1 MRNGRVMEL
10 FTQREEA
17 SNQYLTS
24 DSDRLYSFDT
34 IVAEWDYPI
43 LYINNNPRY
52 VRYANTLVN
61 MLDED
66 IEIVFVN
73 NVPIGAKS
81 LTNIEQQ

>member
-34 IVAEWDYPI
+34 ILAEWDYPI
-43 LYINNNPRY
+43 LYINDNPRY
-52 VRYANTLVN
+52 VGYVNTLVN

-73 NVPIGAKS
+73 NVPIGSKS

>member
-43 LYINNNPRY
+43 LYINNNTRY
-52 VRYANTLVN
+52 VGYANTLVN

-66 IEIVFVN
+66 VEIVFVN

>member
-34 IVAEWDYPI
+34 ILAEWDYPI
-43 LYINNNPRY
+43 LYINDNPRY
-52 VRYANTLVN
+52 VGYVNTLVN

-73 NVPIGAKS
+73 SVPIGAKS

>member
-1 MRNGRVMEL
+1 MRNGRVMEF

-34 IVAEWDYPI
+34 ILAEWDYPI
-43 LYINNNPRY
+43 LYINDNPRY
-52 VRYANTLVN
+52 VGYVNTLVN

>member
-34 IVAEWDYPI
+34 ILAEWDYPI
-43 LYINNNPRY
+43 LYINDNPRY
-52 VRYANTLVN
+52 VGYVNTLVN

-73 NVPIGAKS
+73 NVPIGTKS

>member
-24 DSDRLYSFDT
+24 DSDRLYSFGT

-43 LYINNNPRY
+43 LYINNNQIY
-52 VRYANTLVN
+52 ARYANTLVN

-73 NVPIGAKS
+73 NVPIGSKS

>member
-43 LYINNNPRY
+43 LYINNNQRY
-52 VRYANTLVN
+52 VGYANTLVN

>member
-1 MRNGRVMEL
+1 MRNGRVMEF
-10 FTQREEA
+10 FTQREKA

-34 IVAEWDYPI
+34 ILAEWDYPI
-43 LYINNNPRY
+43 LYINDNPRY
-52 VRYANTLVN
+52 VGYVNTLVN

>member
-1 MRNGRVMEL
+1 MEL

-34 IVAEWDYPI
+34 IVAEWDYPV
-43 LYINNNPRY
+43 LYINNNTRY
-52 VRYANTLVN
+52 VGYANTLVN

>member
-10 FTQREEA
+10 FTQRDEA

-24 DSDRLYSFDT
+24 DSDRLYSFGT

-52 VRYANTLVN
+52 SGYANTLVN

-66 IEIVFVN
+66 IEVIFVN
-73 NVPIGAKS
+73 NAPIGAKS
-81 LTNIEQQ
+81 LINIEQQ

>member
-1 MRNGRVMEL
+1 MRNGRVMEF

-34 IVAEWDYPI
+34 ILAEWDYPI
-43 LYINNNPRY
+43 LYINDNPRY
-52 VRYANTLVN
+52 VGYVNTLVN
-61 MLDED
+61 MLDKD

>member
-24 DSDRLYSFDT
+24 DSDRLYSFGT

-52 VRYANTLVN
+52 VGYANTLVN

-66 IEIVFVN
+66 VEIVFVN
-73 NVPIGAKS
+73 NVPVGAKS

>member
-10 FTQREEA
+10 FTQREEV

-43 LYINNNPRY
+43 LYINNNTRY
-52 VRYANTLVN
+52 VGYANTLVN

-66 IEIVFVN
+66 VEIVFVN